1 MASLWNSWRIT
12 HRFIAMLVAF
22 VVSVLVIAGIGL
34 AGMSSAS
41 KSLKALH
48 DESMARSQLASES
61 VEQTLNNR
69 MQVLLSF
76 QHDPNGELASIHDHP
91 VTEHLEAIAANQ
103 ARANAI
109 HKQLAEGNL
118 SAQERSLLTAVE
130 AARAAWRPKL
140 AAAIESI
147 RNNDY
152 SATTM
157 AAFLAATR
165 VEGVQVLKTA
175 EALRSYQ
182 IEQAHLH
189 YQAAEARYTQ
199 ALWIFAAALLLL
211 VVPSVLLALALL
223 TRLKGGFMTASTA
236 LKQIADSDLS
246 HPVPHSGTD
255 EIGCMLQHMEGMRSN
270 LSHAVANVK
279 TGAGAIASASAQV
292 AAGTLDLSSRT
303 EQQASA
309 LEETAAATEELSS
322 TVQQNADNAVQA
334 NELAGEAR
342 RMAQNGGDIVGQMV
356 STMAEINQ
364 SAKKIVD
371 IISVIDGI
379 AFQTNILALN
389 AAVEAARAGEQ
400 GRGFAVVASEVRSLA
415 GRSAEAARE
424 IKSLIGASVERVES
438 GTALVGRAG
447 QTMAEVVGAIQ
458 RVTDIMGEISAAS
471 TEQSQGVAQVGEA
484 VTQMDQVTQ
493 QNAALV
499 EEMAAA
505 AASLNTQARELV
517 DTVAVFQL
525 GTSTALAGRAPLRR
539 PDTAHTPKPF
549 TTPAVKMTHARP
561 AITSPKPK
569 GSTSAAPAPATAV
582 SEADWENF

>member
-12 HRFIAMLVAF
+12 HRFIAVLAAF

-61 VEQTLNNR
+61 VERTLNNR

-182 IEQAHLH
+182 IEQANLH

-236 LKQIADSDLS
+236 LKQIADNDLS

-255 EIGCMLQHMEGMRSN
+255 EIGRMLQHMEGMRSN
-270 LSHAVANVK
+270 LSRAVGNVK

-309 LEETAAATEELSS
+309 LEETASATEELSS

-400 GRGFAVVASEVRSLA
+400 GRGFAVVAGEVRSLA

-424 IKSLIGASVERVES
+424 VQALITDAVNKAEMGNAQAAQAGTSMQEIVS
-438 GTALVGRAG
+438 G
-447 QTMAEVVGAIQ
+447 IQ
-458 RVTDIMGEISAAS
+458 RVAGIVDEIALAS
-471 TEQSQGVAQVGEA
+471 REQASGLAQINQA
-484 VTQMDQVTQ
+484 VSHLDGVTQ

-499 EEMAAA
+499 EQSSAAA
-505 AASLNTQARELV
+505 AALQQQAHHLAEV
-517 DTVAVFQL
+517 ADTFRLEEQ
-525 GTSTALAGRAPLRR
+525 AGLRR
-539 PDTAHTPKPF
+539 PDLTAL
-549 TTPAVKMTHARP
+549 R
-561 AITSPKPK
+561 
-569 GSTSAAPAPATAV
+569 
-582 SEADWENF
+582 

>member
-12 HRFIAMLVAF
+12 HRFIAVLAAF

-182 IEQAHLH
+182 IEQANLH

-211 VVPSVLLALALL
+211 VVPSVLLAFALL

-236 LKQIADSDLS
+236 LKQIADNDLS

-255 EIGCMLQHMEGMRSN
+255 EIGRMLQHMEGMRSN
-270 LSHAVANVK
+270 LSRAVGNVK
-279 TGAGAIASASAQV
+279 AGAGAIASASAQV

-309 LEETAAATEELSS
+309 LEETASATEELSS

-400 GRGFAVVASEVRSLA
+400 GRGFAVVAGEVRSLA

-424 IKSLIGASVERVES
+424 VQALITDAVNKAEMGNAQAAQAGTSMQEIVS
-438 GTALVGRAG
+438 G
-447 QTMAEVVGAIQ
+447 IQ
-458 RVTDIMGEISAAS
+458 RVAGIVDEIALAS
-471 TEQSQGVAQVGEA
+471 REQASGLAQINQA
-484 VTQMDQVTQ
+484 VSHLDGVTQ

-499 EEMAAA
+499 EQSSAAA
-505 AASLNTQARELV
+505 AALQQQAHHLAEV
-517 DTVAVFQL
+517 ADTFRLEEQ
-525 GTSTALAGRAPLRR
+525 AGLRR
-539 PDTAHTPKPF
+539 PDLTAL
-549 TTPAVKMTHARP
+549 R
-561 AITSPKPK
+561 
-569 GSTSAAPAPATAV
+569 
-582 SEADWENF
+582 

>member
-12 HRFIAMLVAF
+12 HRFIAVLAAF

-236 LKQIADSDLS
+236 LKQIADNDLS

-255 EIGCMLQHMEGMRSN
+255 EIGYMLQHLEGMRSN
-270 LSHAVANVK
+270 LSHAVGNVK

-400 GRGFAVVASEVRSLA
+400 GRGFAVVAGEVRSLA

-424 IKSLIGASVERVES
+424 VQVLITDAVNKAEMGNAQAAQAGTSMQEIVS
-438 GTALVGRAG
+438 G
-447 QTMAEVVGAIQ
+447 IQ
-458 RVTDIMGEISAAS
+458 RVAGIVDEIALAS
-471 TEQSQGVAQVGEA
+471 REQASGLAQINQA
-484 VTQMDQVTQ
+484 VSHLDGVTQ

-499 EEMAAA
+499 EQSSAAA
-505 AASLNTQARELV
+505 AALQQQAHHLAEV
-517 DTVAVFQL
+517 ADTFRLEEQ
-525 GTSTALAGRAPLRR
+525 AGLRR
-539 PDTAHTPKPF
+539 PDLTAL
-549 TTPAVKMTHARP
+549 R
-561 AITSPKPK
+561 
-569 GSTSAAPAPATAV
+569 
-582 SEADWENF
+582 

>member
-12 HRFIAMLVAF
+12 HRFIAVLAAF

-91 VTEHLEAIAANQ
+91 TTEHLEAIAANQ

-400 GRGFAVVASEVRSLA
+400 GRGFAVVAGEVRSLA

-424 IKSLIGASVERVES
+424 VQALITDAVNKAEMGNAQAAQAGTSMQEIVS
-438 GTALVGRAG
+438 G
-447 QTMAEVVGAIQ
+447 IQ
-458 RVTDIMGEISAAS
+458 RVAGIVDEIALAS
-471 TEQSQGVAQVGEA
+471 REQASGLAQINQA
-484 VTQMDQVTQ
+484 VSHLDGGTQ

-499 EEMAAA
+499 ERSSAAA
-505 AASLNTQARELV
+505 AALQQQAHHLAEV
-517 DTVAVFQL
+517 ADTFRLEEQ
-525 GTSTALAGRAPLRR
+525 AGLRR
-539 PDTAHTPKPF
+539 PDLTAL
-549 TTPAVKMTHARP
+549 R
-561 AITSPKPK
+561 
-569 GSTSAAPAPATAV
+569 
-582 SEADWENF
+582 

>member
-12 HRFIAMLVAF
+12 HRFIAVLAAF

-223 TRLKGGFMTASTA
+223 TRLKGGFMTAGTA
-236 LKQIADSDLS
+236 LKQIADNDLS

-255 EIGCMLQHMEGMRSN
+255 EIGYMLQHMEGMRSN

-400 GRGFAVVASEVRSLA
+400 GRGFAVVAGEVRSLA

-424 IKSLIGASVERVES
+424 VQALITDAVSKAEMGNAQAAQAGTSMQEIVS
-438 GTALVGRAG
+438 G
-447 QTMAEVVGAIQ
+447 IQ
-458 RVTDIMGEISAAS
+458 RVAGIVDEIALAS
-471 TEQSQGVAQVGEA
+471 REQASGLAQINQA
-484 VTQMDQVTQ
+484 VSHLDGGTQ

-499 EEMAAA
+499 ERSSAAA
-505 AASLNTQARELV
+505 AALQQQAHHLAEV
-517 DTVAVFQL
+517 ADTFRLEEQ
-525 GTSTALAGRAPLRR
+525 AGLRR
-539 PDTAHTPKPF
+539 PDLTAL
-549 TTPAVKMTHARP
+549 R
-561 AITSPKPK
+561 
-569 GSTSAAPAPATAV
+569 
-582 SEADWENF
+582 

>member
-12 HRFIAMLVAF
+12 HRFIAVLAAF

-255 EIGCMLQHMEGMRSN
+255 EIGYMLQHLEGMRSN

-400 GRGFAVVASEVRSLA
+400 GRGFAVVAGEVRSLA

-424 IKSLIGASVERVES
+424 VQVLITDAVNKAEMGNAQAAQAGTSMQEIVS
-438 GTALVGRAG
+438 G
-447 QTMAEVVGAIQ
+447 IQ
-458 RVTDIMGEISAAS
+458 RVAGIVDEIALAS
-471 TEQSQGVAQVGEA
+471 REQASGLAQINQA
-484 VTQMDQVTQ
+484 VSHLDGVTQ

-499 EEMAAA
+499 EQSSAAA
-505 AASLNTQARELV
+505 AALQQQAHHLAEV
-517 DTVAVFQL
+517 ADTFRLEEQ
-525 GTSTALAGRAPLRR
+525 AGLRR
-539 PDTAHTPKPF
+539 PDLTAL
-549 TTPAVKMTHARP
+549 R
-561 AITSPKPK
+561 
-569 GSTSAAPAPATAV
+569 
-582 SEADWENF
+582 

>member
-12 HRFIAMLVAF
+12 HRFIAMLAAF

-91 VTEHLEAIAANQ
+91 ITEHLEAIAANQ

-182 IEQAHLH
+182 IEQANLH

-236 LKQIADSDLS
+236 LKQIADNDLS

-255 EIGCMLQHMEGMRSN
+255 EIGYMLQHLEGMRSN
-270 LSHAVANVK
+270 LSRAVGNVK

-309 LEETAAATEELSS
+309 LEETASATEELSS

-400 GRGFAVVASEVRSLA
+400 GRGFAVVAGEVRSLA

-424 IKSLIGASVERVES
+424 VQVLITDAVNKAEMGNAQAAQAGTSMQEIVS
-438 GTALVGRAG
+438 G
-447 QTMAEVVGAIQ
+447 IQ
-458 RVTDIMGEISAAS
+458 RVAGIVDEIALAS
-471 TEQSQGVAQVGEA
+471 REQASGLAQINQA
-484 VTQMDQVTQ
+484 VSHLDGVTQ

-499 EEMAAA
+499 ERSSAAA
-505 AASLNTQARELV
+505 AALQQQAHHLAEV
-517 DTVAVFQL
+517 ADTFRLEEQ
-525 GTSTALAGRAPLRR
+525 AGLRR
-539 PDTAHTPKPF
+539 PDLTAL
-549 TTPAVKMTHARP
+549 R
-561 AITSPKPK
+561 
-569 GSTSAAPAPATAV
+569 
-582 SEADWENF
+582 

>member
-12 HRFIAMLVAF
+12 HRFIAVLVAF

-236 LKQIADSDLS
+236 LKQIADNDLS

-270 LSHAVANVK
+270 LSRAVANVK

-400 GRGFAVVASEVRSLA
+400 GRGFAVVAGEVRSLA

-424 IKSLIGASVERVES
+424 VQVLITDAVNKAEMGNAQAAQAGTSMQEIVS
-438 GTALVGRAG
+438 G
-447 QTMAEVVGAIQ
+447 IQ
-458 RVTDIMGEISAAS
+458 RVAGIVDEIALAS
-471 TEQSQGVAQVGEA
+471 REQASGLAQINQA
-484 VTQMDQVTQ
+484 VSHLDGGTQ

-499 EEMAAA
+499 ERSSAAA
-505 AASLNTQARELV
+505 AALQQQAHHLAEV
-517 DTVAVFQL
+517 ADTFRLEEQ
-525 GTSTALAGRAPLRR
+525 AGLRR
-539 PDTAHTPKPF
+539 PDLTAL
-549 TTPAVKMTHARP
+549 R
-561 AITSPKPK
+561 
-569 GSTSAAPAPATAV
+569 
-582 SEADWENF
+582 

>member
-12 HRFIAMLVAF
+12 HRFIAVLAAF

-270 LSHAVANVK
+270 LSRAVGNVK
-279 TGAGAIASASAQV
+279 TGAEAIASASAQV

-309 LEETAAATEELSS
+309 LEETASATEELSS

-400 GRGFAVVASEVRSLA
+400 GRGFAVVAGEVRSLA

-424 IKSLIGASVERVES
+424 VQVLITDAVSKAEMGNAQAAQAGTSMQEIVS
-438 GTALVGRAG
+438 G
-447 QTMAEVVGAIQ
+447 IQ
-458 RVTDIMGEISAAS
+458 RVAGIVDEIALAS
-471 TEQSQGVAQVGEA
+471 REQASGLAQINQA
-484 VTQMDQVTQ
+484 VSHLDGVTQ

-499 EEMAAA
+499 EQSSAAA
-505 AASLNTQARELV
+505 AALQQQAHHLAEV
-517 DTVAVFQL
+517 ADTFRLEEQ
-525 GTSTALAGRAPLRR
+525 AGLRR
-539 PDTAHTPKPF
+539 PGLTAL
-549 TTPAVKMTHARP
+549 R
-561 AITSPKPK
+561 
-569 GSTSAAPAPATAV
+569 
-582 SEADWENF
+582 

>member
-12 HRFIAMLVAF
+12 HRFIAVLAAF

-255 EIGCMLQHMEGMRSN
+255 EIGYMLQHMEGMRSN
-270 LSHAVANVK
+270 LSRAVANVK

-309 LEETAAATEELSS
+309 LEETASATEELSS

-400 GRGFAVVASEVRSLA
+400 GRGFAVVAGEVRSLA

-424 IKSLIGASVERVES
+424 VQALITDAVNKAEMGNAQAAQAGTSMQEIVS
-438 GTALVGRAG
+438 G
-447 QTMAEVVGAIQ
+447 IQ
-458 RVTDIMGEISAAS
+458 RVAGIVDEIALAS
-471 TEQSQGVAQVGEA
+471 REQASGLAQINQA
-484 VTQMDQVTQ
+484 VSHLDGVTQ

-499 EEMAAA
+499 EQSSAAA
-505 AASLNTQARELV
+505 AALQQQAHHLAEV
-517 DTVAVFQL
+517 ADTFRLEEQ
-525 GTSTALAGRAPLRR
+525 AGLRR
-539 PDTAHTPKPF
+539 PDLTAL
-549 TTPAVKMTHARP
+549 R
-561 AITSPKPK
+561 
-569 GSTSAAPAPATAV
+569 
-582 SEADWENF
+582 

>member
-12 HRFIAMLVAF
+12 HRFIAVLAAF

-182 IEQAHLH
+182 IEQANLH

-236 LKQIADSDLS
+236 LKQIADNDLS

-255 EIGCMLQHMEGMRSN
+255 EIGYMLQHLEGMRSN

-309 LEETAAATEELSS
+309 LEETASATEELSS

-400 GRGFAVVASEVRSLA
+400 GRGFAVVAGEVRSLA

-424 IKSLIGASVERVES
+424 VQALITDAVNKAEMGNAQAAQAGTSMQEIVS
-438 GTALVGRAG
+438 G
-447 QTMAEVVGAIQ
+447 IQ
-458 RVTDIMGEISAAS
+458 RVAGIVDEIALAS
-471 TEQSQGVAQVGEA
+471 REQASGLAQINQA
-484 VTQMDQVTQ
+484 VSHLDGGTQ

-499 EEMAAA
+499 EQSSAAA
-505 AASLNTQARELV
+505 AALQQQAHHLAEV
-517 DTVAVFQL
+517 ADTFRLEEQ
-525 GTSTALAGRAPLRR
+525 AGLRR
-539 PDTAHTPKPF
+539 PDLTAL
-549 TTPAVKMTHARP
+549 R
-561 AITSPKPK
+561 
-569 GSTSAAPAPATAV
+569 
-582 SEADWENF
+582 

>member
-12 HRFIAMLVAF
+12 HRFIAVLVAF

-255 EIGCMLQHMEGMRSN
+255 EIGYMLQHMEGMRSN

-309 LEETAAATEELSS
+309 LEETASATEELSS

-400 GRGFAVVASEVRSLA
+400 GRGFAVVAGEVRSLA

-424 IKSLIGASVERVES
+424 VQVLITDAVNKAEMGNAQAAQAGTSMQEIVS
-438 GTALVGRAG
+438 G
-447 QTMAEVVGAIQ
+447 IQ
-458 RVTDIMGEISAAS
+458 RVAGIVDEIALAS
-471 TEQSQGVAQVGEA
+471 REQASGLAQINQA
-484 VTQMDQVTQ
+484 VSHLDGVTQ

-499 EEMAAA
+499 EQSSAAA
-505 AASLNTQARELV
+505 AALQQQAHHLAEV
-517 DTVAVFQL
+517 ADTFRLEEQ
-525 GTSTALAGRAPLRR
+525 AGLRR
-539 PDTAHTPKPF
+539 PDLTAL
-549 TTPAVKMTHARP
+549 R
-561 AITSPKPK
+561 
-569 GSTSAAPAPATAV
+569 
-582 SEADWENF
+582 

>member
-12 HRFIAMLVAF
+12 HRFIAVLAAF

-91 VTEHLEAIAANQ
+91 TTEHLEAIAANQ

-182 IEQAHLH
+182 IEQANLH

-236 LKQIADSDLS
+236 LKQIADNDLS

-255 EIGCMLQHMEGMRSN
+255 EIGYMLQHLEGMRSN

-309 LEETAAATEELSS
+309 LEETASATEELSS

-400 GRGFAVVASEVRSLA
+400 GRGFAVVAGEVRSLA

-424 IKSLIGASVERVES
+424 VQALITDAVNKAEMGNAQAAQAGTSMQEIVS
-438 GTALVGRAG
+438 G
-447 QTMAEVVGAIQ
+447 IQ
-458 RVTDIMGEISAAS
+458 RVAGIVDEIALAS
-471 TEQSQGVAQVGEA
+471 REQASGLAQINQA
-484 VTQMDQVTQ
+484 VSHLDGGTQ

-499 EEMAAA
+499 EQSSAAA
-505 AASLNTQARELV
+505 AALQQQAHHLAEV
-517 DTVAVFQL
+517 ADTFRLEEQ
-525 GTSTALAGRAPLRR
+525 AGLRR
-539 PDTAHTPKPF
+539 PDLTAL
-549 TTPAVKMTHARP
+549 R
-561 AITSPKPK
+561 
-569 GSTSAAPAPATAV
+569 
-582 SEADWENF
+582 

>member
-12 HRFIAMLVAF
+12 HRFIAMLAAF
-22 VVSVLVIAGIGL
+22 MVSILVVAGIGL
-34 AGMSSAS
+34 SGMASARDD
-41 KSLKALH
+41 LRQLYEGA
-48 DESMARSQLASES
+48 MMRSQMA
-61 VEQTLNNR
+61 EQIVQIQNDTRL
-69 MQVLLSF
+69 QVLLAF
-76 QHDPNGELASIHDHP
+76 QHAPGSELAEAHDHP
-91 VTEHLEAIAANQ
+91 IQVHLDAIATNQ
-103 ARANAI
+103 STAIGVHKTLVEDSQTDEERALLDEATKAR
-109 HKQLAEGNL
+109 Q
-118 SAQERSLLTAVE
+118 
-130 AARAAWRPKL
+130 AWRPKL
-140 AAAIESI
+140 AQALEAINRNDFSAQVMGDFLEAARNEGTQVHMTMEAFRAHQLI
-147 RNNDY
+147 RASTLYNH
-152 SATTM
+152 
-157 AAFLAATR
+157 
-165 VEGVQVLKTA
+165 A
-175 EALRSYQ
+175 EERYAL
-182 IEQAHLH
+182 
-189 YQAAEARYTQ
+189 
-199 ALWIFAAALLLL
+199 ALWIFGGAALLLVL
-211 VVPSVLLALALL
+211 PSVLLALALL

-270 LSHAVANVK
+270 LSRAVGNVK

-309 LEETAAATEELSS
+309 LEETASATEELSS

-400 GRGFAVVASEVRSLA
+400 GRGFAVVAGEVRSLA

-424 IKSLIGASVERVES
+424 VQALITDAVSKAEMGNAQAAQAGTSMQEIVS
-438 GTALVGRAG
+438 G
-447 QTMAEVVGAIQ
+447 IQ
-458 RVTDIMGEISAAS
+458 RVAGIVDEIALAS
-471 TEQSQGVAQVGEA
+471 REQASGLAQINQA
-484 VTQMDQVTQ
+484 VSHLDGVTQ

-499 EEMAAA
+499 EQSSAAA
-505 AASLNTQARELV
+505 AALQQQAHHLAEV
-517 DTVAVFQL
+517 ADTFRLEEQ
-525 GTSTALAGRAPLRR
+525 AGLRR
-539 PDTAHTPKPF
+539 PDLTAL
-549 TTPAVKMTHARP
+549 R
-561 AITSPKPK
+561 
-569 GSTSAAPAPATAV
+569 
-582 SEADWENF
+582 

>member
-255 EIGCMLQHMEGMRSN
+255 EIGYMLQHMEGMRSN
-270 LSHAVANVK
+270 LSHAVGNVK

-309 LEETAAATEELSS
+309 LEETASATEELSS

-400 GRGFAVVASEVRSLA
+400 GRGFAVVAGEVRSLA

-424 IKSLIGASVERVES
+424 VQVLITDAVNKAEMGNAQAAQAGTSMQEIVS
-438 GTALVGRAG
+438 G
-447 QTMAEVVGAIQ
+447 IQ
-458 RVTDIMGEISAAS
+458 RVAGIVDEIALAS
-471 TEQSQGVAQVGEA
+471 REQASGLAQINQA
-484 VTQMDQVTQ
+484 VSHLDGVTQ

-499 EEMAAA
+499 EQSSAAA
-505 AASLNTQARELV
+505 AALQQQAHHLAEV
-517 DTVAVFQL
+517 ADTFRLEEQ
-525 GTSTALAGRAPLRR
+525 AGLRR
-539 PDTAHTPKPF
+539 PDLTAL
-549 TTPAVKMTHARP
+549 R
-561 AITSPKPK
+561 
-569 GSTSAAPAPATAV
+569 
-582 SEADWENF
+582 

>member
-12 HRFIAMLVAF
+12 HRFIAVLAAF

-223 TRLKGGFMTASTA
+223 TRLKGGFMTAGTA
-236 LKQIADSDLS
+236 LKQIADNDLS

-255 EIGCMLQHMEGMRSN
+255 EIGYMLQHLEGMRSN

-309 LEETAAATEELSS
+309 LEETASATEELSS

-400 GRGFAVVASEVRSLA
+400 GRGFAVVAGEVRSLA

-424 IKSLIGASVERVES
+424 VQALITDAVNKAEMGNAQAAQAGTSMQEIVS
-438 GTALVGRAG
+438 G
-447 QTMAEVVGAIQ
+447 IQ
-458 RVTDIMGEISAAS
+458 RVAGIVDEIALAS
-471 TEQSQGVAQVGEA
+471 REQASGLAQINQA
-484 VTQMDQVTQ
+484 VSHLDGVTQ

-499 EEMAAA
+499 EQSSAAA
-505 AASLNTQARELV
+505 AALQQQAHHLAEV
-517 DTVAVFQL
+517 ADTFRLEEQ
-525 GTSTALAGRAPLRR
+525 AGLRR
-539 PDTAHTPKPF
+539 PDLTAL
-549 TTPAVKMTHARP
+549 R
-561 AITSPKPK
+561 
-569 GSTSAAPAPATAV
+569 
-582 SEADWENF
+582 

>member
-12 HRFIAMLVAF
+12 HRFIAVLAAF

-76 QHDPNGELASIHDHP
+76 QHDPNRELASIHDHP
-91 VTEHLEAIAANQ
+91 TTEHLEAIAANQ

-236 LKQIADSDLS
+236 LKQIADNDLS

-309 LEETAAATEELSS
+309 LEETASATEELSS

-400 GRGFAVVASEVRSLA
+400 GRGFAVVAGEVRSLA

-424 IKSLIGASVERVES
+424 VQALITDAVNKAEMGNAQAAQAGTSMQEIVS
-438 GTALVGRAG
+438 G
-447 QTMAEVVGAIQ
+447 IQ
-458 RVTDIMGEISAAS
+458 RVAGIVDEIALAS
-471 TEQSQGVAQVGEA
+471 REQASGLAQINQA
-484 VTQMDQVTQ
+484 VSHLDGGTQ

-499 EEMAAA
+499 ERSSAAA
-505 AASLNTQARELV
+505 AALQQQAHHLAEV
-517 DTVAVFQL
+517 ADTFRLEEQ
-525 GTSTALAGRAPLRR
+525 AGLRR
-539 PDTAHTPKPF
+539 PDLTAL
-549 TTPAVKMTHARP
+549 R
-561 AITSPKPK
+561 
-569 GSTSAAPAPATAV
+569 
-582 SEADWENF
+582 

>member
-12 HRFIAMLVAF
+12 HRFIAMLAAF
-22 VVSVLVIAGIGL
+22 MVSILVVAGIGL
-34 AGMSSAS
+34 SGMASARDD
-41 KSLKALH
+41 LRQLYEGA
-48 DESMARSQLASES
+48 MVRSQMA
-61 VEQTLNNR
+61 EQIVQIQNDTRL
-69 MQVLLSF
+69 QVLLAF
-76 QHDPNGELASIHDHP
+76 QHAPGSELAEAHDHP
-91 VTEHLEAIAANQ
+91 IQVHLDAIATNQ
-103 ARANAI
+103 STAIGVHKTLVEDSQTDEERALLDEATKAR
-109 HKQLAEGNL
+109 Q
-118 SAQERSLLTAVE
+118 
-130 AARAAWRPKL
+130 AWRPKL
-140 AAAIESI
+140 AQALEAINRNDFSAQVMGDFLEAARNEGSQVHMTMEAFRAHQLI
-147 RNNDY
+147 RASTLYNH
-152 SATTM
+152 
-157 AAFLAATR
+157 
-165 VEGVQVLKTA
+165 A
-175 EALRSYQ
+175 EERYAL
-182 IEQAHLH
+182 
-189 YQAAEARYTQ
+189 
-199 ALWIFAAALLLL
+199 ALWIFGGAALLLVL
-211 VVPSVLLALALL
+211 PSVLLALALL

-270 LSHAVANVK
+270 LSRAVANVK

-400 GRGFAVVASEVRSLA
+400 GRGFAVVAGEVRSLA

-424 IKSLIGASVERVES
+424 VQVLITDAVNKAEMGNAQAAQAGTSMQEIVS
-438 GTALVGRAG
+438 G
-447 QTMAEVVGAIQ
+447 IQ
-458 RVTDIMGEISAAS
+458 RVAGIVDEIALAS
-471 TEQSQGVAQVGEA
+471 REQASGLAQINQA
-484 VTQMDQVTQ
+484 VSHLDGGTQ

-499 EEMAAA
+499 ERSSAAA
-505 AASLNTQARELV
+505 AALQQQAHHLAEV
-517 DTVAVFQL
+517 ADTFRLEEQ
-525 GTSTALAGRAPLRR
+525 AGLRR
-539 PDTAHTPKPF
+539 PDLTAL
-549 TTPAVKMTHARP
+549 R
-561 AITSPKPK
+561 
-569 GSTSAAPAPATAV
+569 
-582 SEADWENF
+582 

>member
-12 HRFIAMLVAF
+12 HRFIAVLAAF

-270 LSHAVANVK
+270 LSRAVANVK

-400 GRGFAVVASEVRSLA
+400 GRGFAVVAGEVRSLA

-424 IKSLIGASVERVES
+424 VQVLITDAVNKAEMGNAQAAQAGTSMQEIVS
-438 GTALVGRAG
+438 G
-447 QTMAEVVGAIQ
+447 IQ
-458 RVTDIMGEISAAS
+458 RVAGIVDEIALAS
-471 TEQSQGVAQVGEA
+471 REQASGLAQINQA
-484 VTQMDQVTQ
+484 VSHLDGVTQ

-499 EEMAAA
+499 ERSSAAA
-505 AASLNTQARELV
+505 AALQQQAHHLAEV
-517 DTVAVFQL
+517 ADTFRLEEQ
-525 GTSTALAGRAPLRR
+525 AGLRR
-539 PDTAHTPKPF
+539 PDLTAL
-549 TTPAVKMTHARP
+549 R
-561 AITSPKPK
+561 
-569 GSTSAAPAPATAV
+569 
-582 SEADWENF
+582 

>member
-12 HRFIAMLVAF
+12 HRFIAVLAAF

-236 LKQIADSDLS
+236 LKQIADNDLS

-255 EIGCMLQHMEGMRSN
+255 EIGYMLQHMEGMRSN

-400 GRGFAVVASEVRSLA
+400 GRGFAVVAGEVRSLA

-424 IKSLIGASVERVES
+424 VQALITDAVNKAEMGNAQAAQAGTSMQEIVS
-438 GTALVGRAG
+438 G
-447 QTMAEVVGAIQ
+447 IQ
-458 RVTDIMGEISAAS
+458 RVAGIVDEIALAS
-471 TEQSQGVAQVGEA
+471 REQASGLAQINQA
-484 VTQMDQVTQ
+484 VSHLDGVTQ

-499 EEMAAA
+499 EQSSAAA
-505 AASLNTQARELV
+505 AALQQQAHHLAEV
-517 DTVAVFQL
+517 ADTFRLEEQ
-525 GTSTALAGRAPLRR
+525 AGLRR
-539 PDTAHTPKPF
+539 PDLTAL
-549 TTPAVKMTHARP
+549 R
-561 AITSPKPK
+561 
-569 GSTSAAPAPATAV
+569 
-582 SEADWENF
+582 

>member
-12 HRFIAMLVAF
+12 HRFIAVLAAF

-236 LKQIADSDLS
+236 LKQIADNDLS

-255 EIGCMLQHMEGMRSN
+255 EIGYMLQHMEGMRSN

-322 TVQQNADNAVQA
+322 TVQQNADNTVQA

-400 GRGFAVVASEVRSLA
+400 GRGFAVVAGEVRSLA

-424 IKSLIGASVERVES
+424 VQALITDAVNKAEMGNAQAAQAGTSMQEIVS
-438 GTALVGRAG
+438 G
-447 QTMAEVVGAIQ
+447 IQ
-458 RVTDIMGEISAAS
+458 RVAGIVDEIALAS
-471 TEQSQGVAQVGEA
+471 REQASGLAQINQA
-484 VTQMDQVTQ
+484 VSHLDGVTQ

-499 EEMAAA
+499 EQSSAAA
-505 AASLNTQARELV
+505 AALQQQAHHLAEV
-517 DTVAVFQL
+517 ADTFRLEEQ
-525 GTSTALAGRAPLRR
+525 AGLRR
-539 PDTAHTPKPF
+539 PDLTAL
-549 TTPAVKMTHARP
+549 R
-561 AITSPKPK
+561 
-569 GSTSAAPAPATAV
+569 
-582 SEADWENF
+582 

>member
-12 HRFIAMLVAF
+12 HRFIAVLAAF

-182 IEQAHLH
+182 IEQANLH

-236 LKQIADSDLS
+236 LKQIADNDLS

-255 EIGCMLQHMEGMRSN
+255 EIGYMLQHLEGMRSN

-309 LEETAAATEELSS
+309 LEETASATEELSS

-400 GRGFAVVASEVRSLA
+400 GRGFAVVAGEVRSLA

-424 IKSLIGASVERVES
+424 VQALITDAVNKAEMGNAQAAQAGTSMQEIVS
-438 GTALVGRAG
+438 G
-447 QTMAEVVGAIQ
+447 IQ
-458 RVTDIMGEISAAS
+458 RVADIVDEIALAS
-471 TEQSQGVAQVGEA
+471 REQASGLAQINQA
-484 VTQMDQVTQ
+484 VSHLDGVTQ

-499 EEMAAA
+499 EQSSAAA
-505 AASLNTQARELV
+505 AALQQQAHHLAEV
-517 DTVAVFQL
+517 ADTFRLEEQ
-525 GTSTALAGRAPLRR
+525 AGLRR
-539 PDTAHTPKPF
+539 PDLTAL
-549 TTPAVKMTHARP
+549 R
-561 AITSPKPK
+561 
-569 GSTSAAPAPATAV
+569 
-582 SEADWENF
+582 

>member
-236 LKQIADSDLS
+236 LKQIADNDLS

-255 EIGCMLQHMEGMRSN
+255 EIGYMLQHMEGMRSN
-270 LSHAVANVK
+270 LSRAVGNVK

-309 LEETAAATEELSS
+309 LEETASATEELSS

-400 GRGFAVVASEVRSLA
+400 GRGFAVVAGEVRSLA

-424 IKSLIGASVERVES
+424 VQALITDAVNKAEMGNAQAAQAGTSMQEIVS
-438 GTALVGRAG
+438 G
-447 QTMAEVVGAIQ
+447 IQ
-458 RVTDIMGEISAAS
+458 RVAGIVDEIALAS
-471 TEQSQGVAQVGEA
+471 REQASGLAQINQA
-484 VTQMDQVTQ
+484 VSHLDGVTQ

-499 EEMAAA
+499 EQSSAAA
-505 AASLNTQARELV
+505 AALQQQAHHLAEV
-517 DTVAVFQL
+517 ADTFRLEEQ
-525 GTSTALAGRAPLRR
+525 AGLRR
-539 PDTAHTPKPF
+539 PDLTAL
-549 TTPAVKMTHARP
+549 R
-561 AITSPKPK
+561 
-569 GSTSAAPAPATAV
+569 
-582 SEADWENF
+582 

>member
-12 HRFIAMLVAF
+12 HRFIAVLAAF

-236 LKQIADSDLS
+236 LKQIADNDLS

-309 LEETAAATEELSS
+309 LEETASATEELSS

-400 GRGFAVVASEVRSLA
+400 GRGFAVVAGEVRSLA

-424 IKSLIGASVERVES
+424 VQALITDAVNKAEMGNAQAAQAGTSMQEIVS
-438 GTALVGRAG
+438 G
-447 QTMAEVVGAIQ
+447 IQ
-458 RVTDIMGEISAAS
+458 RVAGIVDEIALAS
-471 TEQSQGVAQVGEA
+471 REQASGLAQINQA
-484 VTQMDQVTQ
+484 VSHLDGGTQ

-499 EEMAAA
+499 ERSSAAA
-505 AASLNTQARELV
+505 AALQQQAHHLAEV
-517 DTVAVFQL
+517 ADTFRLEEQ
-525 GTSTALAGRAPLRR
+525 AGLRR
-539 PDTAHTPKPF
+539 PDLTAL
-549 TTPAVKMTHARP
+549 R
-561 AITSPKPK
+561 
-569 GSTSAAPAPATAV
+569 
-582 SEADWENF
+582 

>member
-12 HRFIAMLVAF
+12 HRFIAMLAAF
-22 VVSVLVIAGIGL
+22 MVSILVVAGIGL
-34 AGMSSAS
+34 SGMASARDD
-41 KSLKALH
+41 LRQLYEGA
-48 DESMARSQLASES
+48 MVRSQMA
-61 VEQTLNNR
+61 EQIVQIQNDTRL
-69 MQVLLSF
+69 QVLLAF
-76 QHDPNGELASIHDHP
+76 QHAPGSELAEAHDHP
-91 VTEHLEAIAANQ
+91 IQVHLDAIATNQ
-103 ARANAI
+103 STAIGVHKTLVEDSQTDEERALLDEATKAR
-109 HKQLAEGNL
+109 Q
-118 SAQERSLLTAVE
+118 
-130 AARAAWRPKL
+130 AWRPKL
-140 AAAIESI
+140 AQALEAINRNDFSAQVMGDFLEAARNEGTQVHMTMEAFRAHQLI
-147 RNNDY
+147 RASTLYNH
-152 SATTM
+152 
-157 AAFLAATR
+157 
-165 VEGVQVLKTA
+165 A
-175 EALRSYQ
+175 EERYAL
-182 IEQAHLH
+182 
-189 YQAAEARYTQ
+189 
-199 ALWIFAAALLLL
+199 ALWIFGGAALLLVL
-211 VVPSVLLALALL
+211 PSVLLALALL

-236 LKQIADSDLS
+236 LKQIADNDLS

-270 LSHAVANVK
+270 LSRAVANVK

-400 GRGFAVVASEVRSLA
+400 GRGFAVVAGEVRSLA

-424 IKSLIGASVERVES
+424 VQALITDAVSKAEMGNAQAAQAGTSMQEIVS
-438 GTALVGRAG
+438 G
-447 QTMAEVVGAIQ
+447 IQ
-458 RVTDIMGEISAAS
+458 RVAGIVDEIALAS
-471 TEQSQGVAQVGEA
+471 REQASGLAQINQA
-484 VTQMDQVTQ
+484 VSHLDGVTQ

-499 EEMAAA
+499 EQSSAAA
-505 AASLNTQARELV
+505 AALQQQAHHLAEV
-517 DTVAVFQL
+517 ADTFRLEEQ
-525 GTSTALAGRAPLRR
+525 AGLRR
-539 PDTAHTPKPF
+539 PDLTAL
-549 TTPAVKMTHARP
+549 R
-561 AITSPKPK
+561 
-569 GSTSAAPAPATAV
+569 
-582 SEADWENF
+582 

>member
-12 HRFIAMLVAF
+12 HRFIAMLAAF

-270 LSHAVANVK
+270 LSRAVGNVK

-309 LEETAAATEELSS
+309 LEETASATEELSS

-400 GRGFAVVASEVRSLA
+400 GRGFAVVAGEVRSLA

-424 IKSLIGASVERVES
+424 VQALITDAVNKAEMGNAQAAQA
-438 GTALVGRAG
+438 GTSMQEIVSS
-447 QTMAEVVGAIQ
+447 IQ
-458 RVTDIMGEISAAS
+458 RVADIVDEIALAS
-471 TEQSQGVAQVGEA
+471 REQASGLAQINQA
-484 VTQMDQVTQ
+484 VSHLDGGTQ

-499 EEMAAA
+499 ERSSAAA
-505 AASLNTQARELV
+505 AALQQQAHHLAEV
-517 DTVAVFQL
+517 ADTFRLEEQ
-525 GTSTALAGRAPLRR
+525 AGLRR
-539 PDTAHTPKPF
+539 PDLTAL
-549 TTPAVKMTHARP
+549 R
-561 AITSPKPK
+561 
-569 GSTSAAPAPATAV
+569 
-582 SEADWENF
+582 

>member
-12 HRFIAMLVAF
+12 HRFIAVLAAF

-103 ARANAI
+103 AHANAI

-255 EIGCMLQHMEGMRSN
+255 EIGYMLQHLEGMRSN

-400 GRGFAVVASEVRSLA
+400 GRGFAVVAGEVRSLA

-424 IKSLIGASVERVES
+424 VQVLITDAVNKAEMGNAQAAQA
-438 GTALVGRAG
+438 GTSMQEIVSS
-447 QTMAEVVGAIQ
+447 IQ
-458 RVTDIMGEISAAS
+458 RVADIVDEIALAS
-471 TEQSQGVAQVGEA
+471 REQASGLAQINQA
-484 VTQMDQVTQ
+484 VSHLDGVTQ

-499 EEMAAA
+499 EQSSAAA
-505 AASLNTQARELV
+505 AALQQQAHHLAEV
-517 DTVAVFQL
+517 ADTFRLEEQ
-525 GTSTALAGRAPLRR
+525 AGLRR
-539 PDTAHTPKPF
+539 PDLTAL
-549 TTPAVKMTHARP
+549 R
-561 AITSPKPK
+561 
-569 GSTSAAPAPATAV
+569 
-582 SEADWENF
+582 

>member
-12 HRFIAMLVAF
+12 HRFIAVLAAF

-103 ARANAI
+103 AHANAI

-236 LKQIADSDLS
+236 LKQIADNDLS

-255 EIGCMLQHMEGMRSN
+255 EIGYMLQHLEGMRSN

-400 GRGFAVVASEVRSLA
+400 GRGFAVVAGEVRSLA

-424 IKSLIGASVERVES
+424 VQALITDAVNKAEMGNAQAAQAGTSMQEIVS
-438 GTALVGRAG
+438 G
-447 QTMAEVVGAIQ
+447 IQ
-458 RVTDIMGEISAAS
+458 RVAGIVDEIALAS
-471 TEQSQGVAQVGEA
+471 REQASGLAQINQA
-484 VTQMDQVTQ
+484 VSHLDGVTQ

-499 EEMAAA
+499 EQSSAAA
-505 AASLNTQARELV
+505 AALQQQAHHLAEV
-517 DTVAVFQL
+517 ADTFRLEEQ
-525 GTSTALAGRAPLRR
+525 AGLRR
-539 PDTAHTPKPF
+539 PDLTAL
-549 TTPAVKMTHARP
+549 R
-561 AITSPKPK
+561 
-569 GSTSAAPAPATAV
+569 
-582 SEADWENF
+582 

>member
-12 HRFIAMLVAF
+12 HRFIAVLVAF

-255 EIGCMLQHMEGMRSN
+255 EIGYMLQHLEGMRSN
-270 LSHAVANVK
+270 LSHAVGNVK

-309 LEETAAATEELSS
+309 LEETASATEELSS

-400 GRGFAVVASEVRSLA
+400 GRGFAVVAGEVRSLA
-415 GRSAEAARE
+415 GRSAEAARKVQVLITDAVNKAEMGNAQAAQAGTSMQE
-424 IKSLIGASVERVES
+424 IVS
-438 GTALVGRAG
+438 G
-447 QTMAEVVGAIQ
+447 IQ
-458 RVTDIMGEISAAS
+458 RVAGIVDEIALAS
-471 TEQSQGVAQVGEA
+471 REQASGLAQINQA
-484 VTQMDQVTQ
+484 VSHLDGVTQ

-499 EEMAAA
+499 ERSSAAA
-505 AASLNTQARELV
+505 AALQQQAHHLAEV
-517 DTVAVFQL
+517 ADTFRLEEQ
-525 GTSTALAGRAPLRR
+525 AGLRR
-539 PDTAHTPKPF
+539 PDLTAL
-549 TTPAVKMTHARP
+549 R
-561 AITSPKPK
+561 
-569 GSTSAAPAPATAV
+569 
-582 SEADWENF
+582 

>member
-12 HRFIAMLVAF
+12 HRFIAVLAAF

-48 DESMARSQLASES
+48 DESSMARSQLASES

-91 VTEHLEAIAANQ
+91 ITEHLEAIAANQ

-130 AARAAWRPKL
+130 AARAAWRSKL

-182 IEQAHLH
+182 IEQANLH

-255 EIGCMLQHMEGMRSN
+255 EIGRMLQHMEGMRSN
-270 LSHAVANVK
+270 LSRAVGNVK
-279 TGAGAIASASAQV
+279 TGAEAIASASAQV

-400 GRGFAVVASEVRSLA
+400 GRGFAVVAGEVRSLA

-424 IKSLIGASVERVES
+424 VQALITDAVNKAEMGNAQAAQAGTSMQEIVS
-438 GTALVGRAG
+438 G
-447 QTMAEVVGAIQ
+447 IQ
-458 RVTDIMGEISAAS
+458 RVAGIVDEIALAS
-471 TEQSQGVAQVGEA
+471 REQASGLAQINQA
-484 VTQMDQVTQ
+484 VSHLDGVTQ

-499 EEMAAA
+499 EQSSAAA
-505 AASLNTQARELV
+505 AALQQQAHHLAEV
-517 DTVAVFQL
+517 ADTFRLEEQ
-525 GTSTALAGRAPLRR
+525 AGLRR
-539 PDTAHTPKPF
+539 PDLTAL
-549 TTPAVKMTHARP
+549 R
-561 AITSPKPK
+561 
-569 GSTSAAPAPATAV
+569 
-582 SEADWENF
+582 

>member
-236 LKQIADSDLS
+236 LKQIADNDLS

-255 EIGCMLQHMEGMRSN
+255 EIGRMLQHMEGMRSN
-270 LSHAVANVK
+270 LSRAVGNVK

-309 LEETAAATEELSS
+309 LEETASATEELSS

-400 GRGFAVVASEVRSLA
+400 GRGFAVVAGEVRSLA

-424 IKSLIGASVERVES
+424 VQVLITDAVNKAEMGNAQAAQAGTSMQEIVS
-438 GTALVGRAG
+438 G
-447 QTMAEVVGAIQ
+447 IQ
-458 RVTDIMGEISAAS
+458 RVAGIVDEIALAS
-471 TEQSQGVAQVGEA
+471 REQASGLAQINQA
-484 VTQMDQVTQ
+484 VSHLDGVTQ

-499 EEMAAA
+499 EQSSAAA
-505 AASLNTQARELV
+505 AALQQQAHHLAEV
-517 DTVAVFQL
+517 ADTFRLEEQ
-525 GTSTALAGRAPLRR
+525 AGLRR
-539 PDTAHTPKPF
+539 PDLTAL
-549 TTPAVKMTHARP
+549 R
-561 AITSPKPK
+561 
-569 GSTSAAPAPATAV
+569 
-582 SEADWENF
+582 

>member
-12 HRFIAMLVAF
+12 HRFIAVLVAF

-103 ARANAI
+103 AHANAI

-236 LKQIADSDLS
+236 LKQIADNDLS

-255 EIGCMLQHMEGMRSN
+255 EIGCMLQHLEGMRSN

-400 GRGFAVVASEVRSLA
+400 GRGFAVVAGEVRSLA

-424 IKSLIGASVERVES
+424 VQVLITDAVNKAEMGNAQAAQAGTSMQEIVS
-438 GTALVGRAG
+438 G
-447 QTMAEVVGAIQ
+447 IQ
-458 RVTDIMGEISAAS
+458 RVAGIVDEIALAS
-471 TEQSQGVAQVGEA
+471 REQASGLAQINQA
-484 VTQMDQVTQ
+484 VSHLDGVTQ

-499 EEMAAA
+499 EQSSAAA
-505 AASLNTQARELV
+505 AALQQQAHHLAEV
-517 DTVAVFQL
+517 ADTFRLEEQ
-525 GTSTALAGRAPLRR
+525 AGLRR
-539 PDTAHTPKPF
+539 PDLTAL
-549 TTPAVKMTHARP
+549 R
-561 AITSPKPK
+561 
-569 GSTSAAPAPATAV
+569 
-582 SEADWENF
+582 

>member
-12 HRFIAMLVAF
+12 HRFIAVLVAF

-103 ARANAI
+103 AHANAI

-236 LKQIADSDLS
+236 LKQIADNDLS

-255 EIGCMLQHMEGMRSN
+255 EIGYMLQHLECMRSN

-309 LEETAAATEELSS
+309 LEETASATEELSS

-400 GRGFAVVASEVRSLA
+400 GRGFAVVAGEVRALA

-424 IKSLIGASVERVES
+424 VQVLITDAVNKAEMGNAQAAQAGTSMQEIVS
-438 GTALVGRAG
+438 G
-447 QTMAEVVGAIQ
+447 IQ
-458 RVTDIMGEISAAS
+458 RVAGIVDEIALAS
-471 TEQSQGVAQVGEA
+471 REQASGLAQINQA
-484 VTQMDQVTQ
+484 VSHLDGVTQ

-499 EEMAAA
+499 EQSSAAA
-505 AASLNTQARELV
+505 AALQQQAHHLAEV
-517 DTVAVFQL
+517 ADTFRLEEQ
-525 GTSTALAGRAPLRR
+525 AGLRR
-539 PDTAHTPKPF
+539 PDLTAL
-549 TTPAVKMTHARP
+549 R
-561 AITSPKPK
+561 
-569 GSTSAAPAPATAV
+569 
-582 SEADWENF
+582 